1 MNPVLSYFFHSPF
14 IFEFSVTFYS
24 LLEFPAT
31 KITRL
36 FRLCIRQ
43 AEASSREAEQQCVG

>member
-14 IFEFSVTFYS
+14 IFEFFVTFCS

-36 FRLCIRQ
+36 FRSSIRQ
-43 AEASSREAEQQCVG
+43 AEASSRKAEQQCIG